1 MNKDNVK
8 SFIVLV
14 TICIVVAG
22 LMSIVNA
29 VTSPVIDK
37 IEEEKVQ
44 KSLMVVMPGGEN
56 FVKLDNFVSD
66 SSVSEIYTEKNG
78 GYVFKIVTSGYSSGL
93 TVMCGIDSDGNIT
106 GAECILSSET
116 LEAEKTY
123 GNNFIGV
130 NADRVDGIDTVSGAT
145 LTTKAYKN
153 AIKTALETFNSIK
166 EANSDE

>member
-1 MNKDNVK
+1 MKKDNVK
-8 SFIVLV
+8 SFVVLV

-22 LMSIVNA
+22 LMSMVNLI
-29 VTSPVIDK
+29 TSPVIDK

-44 KSLMVVMPGGEN
+44 KSLTVVMPGGEN
-56 FVKLDNFVSD
+56 FVKLDNFESD

-78 GYVFKIVTSGYSSGL
+78 GYVFKIITSGYASGL
-93 TVMCGIDSDGNIT
+93 TVMCGIDSNGNIT
-106 GAECILSSET
+106 GAECIASGET

-123 GNNFIGV
+123 GDKF
-130 NADRVDGIDTVSGAT
+130 AGINSDTIESVDTVSGAT

-166 EANSDE
+166 EAKSDE